1 MRIVDSGVVCQAHDV
16 PDHRRSCAFTTVNRL
31 RDGTILVSGR
41 WGSARDS
48 VDGHACIWATPDLG
62 RTWRLRYDGYGKGAW
77 DGTPGEVKGLTSTER
92 SPGKLTATALWVDR
106 SDPDLPFIHPETQG
120 LLPMRIM
127 HVASEDGGFTWSAPR
142 RMDTAP
148 HLAASPCSHAI
159 IRLPG
164 GVLAQPYEQWKEYED
179 PSPGRPAARL
189 RFSRDGGRTW
199 PEFVTVARH
208 PDNALAYWDQRL
220 AIHPGDG
227 RLAATFWT
235 HDFNAGVDI
244 DVHIAYG
251 SPDGRSWTIP
261 CGTGLP
267 GQHCQPLALGG
278 DRLLAAYPRRRDPPG
293 IVLSIS
299 EDFGEHW
306 DRERDLLVYD
316 SAAGTESGA
325 QGSRT
330 SSELWGDMERWR
342 FGHPRMVRLADGLD
356 GSEGPGG
363 SDNSDRADGPNG
375 SDNPDGP
382 GDEVFVVYYAGDDA
396 IQTAR
401 WARVRV

>member
-1 MRIVDSGVVCQAHDV
+1 MRIVDSGEIRDGRAI
-16 PDHRRSCAFTTVNRL
+16 PDHRRNCAFTTISRL

-48 VDGHACIWATPDLG
+48 VDGHACIWATADTG
-62 RTWRLRYDGYGKGAW
+62 RTWSLRYDGYGKASWNGI
-77 DGTPGEVKGLTSTER
+77 PGEVKGLTSTE
-92 SPGKLTATALWVDR
+92 SAPGRLTATALWVDR

-127 HVASEDGGFTWSAPR
+127 HVKSEDGGCTWSPPR
-142 RMDTAP
+142 RMDTTP
-148 HLAASPCSHAI
+148 HLAASPCSHHI

-189 RFSRDGGRTW
+189 RFSRDGGLTW
-199 PEFVTVARH
+199 PDFVTVARH

-251 SPDGRSWTIP
+251 TPDGRSWTIP
-261 CGTGLP
+261 RGTGLP

-278 DRLLAAYPRRRDPPG
+278 DRLLAAYPRRQDPPG

-299 EDFGEHW
+299 EDFGAHW
-306 DRERDLLVYD
+306 DRGRDLLVYD
-316 SAAGTESGA
+316 STAGTESGA
-325 QGSRT
+325 RGSRT
-330 SSELWGDMERWR
+330 QSELWGDMERWR
-342 FGHPRMVRLADGLD
+342 FGHPRMVRL
-356 GSEGPGG
+356 PGRP
-363 SDNSDRADGPNG
+363 DR
-375 SDNPDGP
+375 PDRP
-382 GDEVFVVYYAGDDA
+382 DDEVFVVYYAGDDA
-396 IQTAR
+396 VKTAR

>member
-1 MRIVDSGVVCQAHDV
+1 MKIVDSGEILDGRAI
-16 PDHRRSCAFTTVNRL
+16 PGRRRNCAFTTINRL
-31 RDGTILVSGR
+31 HDGTILVSGR

-48 VDGHACIWATPDLG
+48 VDGHACIWATVDTG
-62 RTWRLRYDGYGKGAW
+62 RTWSLRYDGHGKGSW

-92 SPGKLTATALWVDR
+92 TPGQLTATALWVDR
-106 SDPDLPFIHPETQG
+106 SDPDLPFIHPDTQG

-127 HVASEDGGFTWSAPR
+127 HVDSEDGGRTWCTPR
-142 RMDTAP
+142 RMDTSP
-148 HLAASPCSHAI
+148 HLAVSPCSHSV

-189 RFSRDGGRTW
+189 RFSRDGGLTW

-227 RLAATFWT
+227 RLVATFWT
-235 HDFNAGVDI
+235 HDFNSGVDI
-244 DVHIAYG
+244 DIHIAYG
-251 SPDGRSWTIP
+251 SPDGRSWTTP
-261 CGTGLP
+261 RGTGLP

-278 DRLLAAYPRRRDPPG
+278 DRLLAVYPRRRDPPG

-299 EDFGEHW
+299 EDFGARW

-316 SAAGTESGA
+316 STAGMESGA
-325 QGSRT
+325 RGSRT
-330 SSELWGDMERWR
+330 QSELWGDMERWR
-342 FGHPRMVRLADGLD
+342 FGHPRMVRLPDRTASPDRPA
-356 GSEGPGG
+356 SPASPVG
-363 SDNSDRADGPNG
+363 SDRPV
-375 SDNPDGP
+375 
-382 GDEVFVVYYAGDDA
+382 DEVFVVYYAGDDA
-396 IQTAR
+396 LLTAR